1 MQNPFTK
8 KNFFYRTTAYLKLND
23 KDKGIECN
31 AEHLKSEIIDT
42 KTTMESKVEHGTL

>member
-1 MQNPFTK
+1 MDLSAFRRFAISLFPIIP
-8 KNFFYRTTAYLKLND
+8 D
-23 KDKGIECN
+23 CPC